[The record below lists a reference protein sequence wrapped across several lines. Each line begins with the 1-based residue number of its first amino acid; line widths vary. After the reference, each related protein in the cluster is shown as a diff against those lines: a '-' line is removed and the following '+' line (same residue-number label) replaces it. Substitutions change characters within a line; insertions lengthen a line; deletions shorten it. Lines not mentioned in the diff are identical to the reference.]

1 MISNSKGL
9 INKCENGY
17 NPINLDMSKIS
28 LLYTEHLSN
37 YEEESKVVLKD
48 LNIAMMV
55 MIRDESKK
63 FVDPVNKPLIKFKIS
78 TDEIKL
84 FFTPI
89 TYRHL
94 VNISSCF
101 KSQLDADSTF
111 YVDSRAKENKDIIKE
126 AQLIIP
132 VKKKGSTFQYWY
144 QYVAVLSGSYI
155 YFYPYKDK

>member
-1 MISNSKGL
+1 M
-9 INKCENGY
+9 
-17 NPINLDMSKIS
+17 
-28 LLYTEHLSN
+28 
-37 YEEESKVVLKD
+37 LKD
-48 LNIAMMV
+48 LNIAMMI

-101 KSQLDADSTF
+101 KSQLDPDSTF

-132 VKKKGSTFQYWY
+132 VKKKGSKFQYWY